1 MNQLS
6 NGNYAVGAPGSKM
19 RSIYETWDPAFID
32 AWKNERLVY
41 AEEKDGIVISVEYP
55 VDLLTFNKKDG
66 LLVCWPLNPNF
77 TGKSGI
83 IGILN
88 ARRSTDA

>member
-19 RSIYETWDPAFID
+19 RSIYETWDPRFVK
-32 AWKNERLVY
+32 AWENNRLVY
-41 AEEKDGIVISVEYP
+41 ATEKDGIIVDVEYP
-55 VDLLTFNKKDG
+55 IDLLKFDKQDG